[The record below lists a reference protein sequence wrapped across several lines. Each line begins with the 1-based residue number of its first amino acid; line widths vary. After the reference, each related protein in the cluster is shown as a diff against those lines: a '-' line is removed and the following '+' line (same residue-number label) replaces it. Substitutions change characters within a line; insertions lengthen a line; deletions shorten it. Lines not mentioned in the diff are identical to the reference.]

1 MIRFREKIYS
11 SLEENMQIYHSFLD
25 FESRNGLLG
34 DSPVMYLRNIGR
46 GFSQIALLY
55 SKRGDGIL
63 EASAIL
69 LREKL
74 YRFTCPVKD
83 WPQTN
88 EAIILGA
95 VGYVG
100 SLRKD
105 ILDDL
110 NYRRQDAN
118 LLQTELNFLAE

>member
-1 MIRFREKIYS
+1 MIKFREKAYS
-11 SLEENMQIYHSFLD
+11 SLEENMQVYHSFLD
-25 FESRNGLLG
+25 FEQRNGLLG

-46 GFSQIALLY
+46 GFSQLALLY
-55 SKRGDGIL
+55 SKREDGTI
-63 EASAIL
+63 EATAIL

-74 YRFTCPVKD
+74 YRFTCPVSQ
-83 WPQTN
+83 WPSTN

-105 ILDDL
+105 ILADL

-118 LLQTELNFLAE
+118 LLQTELDFLAE

>member
-1 MIRFREKIYS
+1 MIKFREKTYS
-11 SLEENMQIYHSFLD
+11 SLEDNMQVYHSFLD
-25 FESRNGLLG
+25 FEQRNGLLG

-46 GFSQIALLY
+46 GFSQLALLY
-55 SKRGDGIL
+55 SKKEDGTV
-63 EASAIL
+63 EATAIL

-74 YRFTCPVKD
+74 YRFTCPVD
-83 WPQTN
+83 QWPKTN

-105 ILDDL
+105 LLADL
-110 NYRRQDAN
+110 NYRRGNAN
-118 LLQTELNFLAE
+118 ILQTELDFLAE